1 MTKISKR
8 LNRRELL
15 AGTAMLAATAPLV
28 ANGLSQ
34 DKLSASDDPD
44 LYGKSILI
52 TGCSSGFGR
61 LGAEYY
67 ARHGAKVFATM
78 RNLPRPEAEELA
90 EVARRDKLDI
100 EILEIDVLSE
110 ESVNLGVAKALKLAG
125 GTIDVLINN
134 AGIGITGPIEVQDME
149 ATELIFSTNVFG
161 AQRMIRALLPS
172 MRKVQ
177 SGQIFNISS
186 QLGRVILPS
195 AGHYSAT
202 KFALEALSEQLAYE
216 LVPYGIDVTIIEP
229 GGYPTQIWTKRV
241 DYNKALLERMSDERK
256 KAYAPFIDR
265 MTSDGGGGNTN
276 PIDIPR
282 NIAEI
287 ITMPKGSRPLRRP
300 VHPVYIPQTQINKA
314 SADAQLEMLGNSPF
328 GPLIKSVIK

>member
-1 MTKISKR
+1 MTRKK

-15 AGTAMLAATAPLV
+15 AGTAAIAATTSFT
-28 ANGLSQ
+28 ANSAVFADSQ
-34 DKLSASDDPD
+34 DLT
-44 LYGKSILI
+44 GKSILI

-67 ARHGAKVFATM
+67 ARRGAKVFATM
-78 RNLPRPEAEELA
+78 RNLPRPEADELA
-90 EVARRDKLDI
+90 NVAKKDNLDI
-100 EILEIDVLSE
+100 EIIEIDVLSE
-110 ESVNLGVAKALKLAG
+110 ESIEAGVNRALKSAG

-134 AGIGITGPIEVQDME
+134 AGIGVTGPVEVQDMA

-161 AQRMIRALLPS
+161 PQRMIRALLPS
-172 MRKVQ
+172 MRKAQ

-216 LVPYGIDVTIIEP
+216 LVPYGIDITIIEP
-229 GGYPTQIWTKRV
+229 GGYPTQIWSKRV
-241 DYNKALLERMSDERK
+241 NYNKELLERMPEEQK
-256 KAYAPFIDR
+256 KAYAPFIER
-265 MTSDGGGGNTN
+265 MTADGGGGNTN

-282 NIAEI
+282 NITEI
-287 ITMPKGSRPLRRP
+287 IMMPKGERPLRRP
-300 VHPVYIPQTQINKA
+300 VHPTYIPQTKINQA
-314 SADAQLEMLGNSPF
+314 SADAQIEMLGSSPF
-328 GPLIKSVIK
+328 GPWVKSVLT